1 MNTCHPHR
9 FSVVTAAQVDSV
21 LRGRERETA
30 QVVEEAYR
38 LHGAGSTVNPPSAF
52 LRFTDRPDARIIA
65 LPASLGG
72 GAGVDGIKWIS
83 SVPAN
88 PAAGLPRAS
97 AVILLN
103 DQATGRPVACLEGS
117 LISAARTAAS
127 AVLAA
132 GRLSAHRPRP
142 RRLGVIGAGLISRH
156 VIRHLTADGWDFDAT
171 RVYDTSAG
179 RAAGLAAELA
189 AVPATGEATVA
200 SDAAGVLRESD
211 LVLVATVAGEPHLTD
226 PCDLAHG
233 PLVLHLSLRDF
244 APEVL
249 RGAVNVVDDLDHALR
264 EGTSLQLAAQRF
276 GTSGLVAG
284 TLHDALTGTL
294 RVRDAGPVVFSPF
307 GLGVLDLA
315 LAAHVLARVRAAGDD
330 TVVEDF
336 LPDGS

>member
-1 MNTCHPHR
+1 MNTSHPHR
-9 FSVVTAAQVDSV
+9 FSVVTAAQVDAV

-30 QVVEEAYR
+30 RVVEEAYR
-38 LHGAGSTVNPPSAF
+38 LHGEGATVNPPSAF
-52 LRFTDRPDARIIA
+52 LRFADRPDARIIA

-72 GAGVDGIKWIS
+72 AAGVDGIKWIS

-103 DQATGRPVACLEGS
+103 DQATGRPVACVEGS

-132 GRLSAHRPRP
+132 DRLSAHRPRL
-142 RRLGVIGAGLISRH
+142 RRLGVIGAGLIARQA
-156 VIRHLTADGWDFDAT
+156 IRHLTADGWVFDAT

-179 RAAGLAAELA
+179 RAAGLAAELS
-189 AVPATGEATVA
+189 AVPATGVATAA

-211 LVLVATVAGEPHLTD
+211 LVVVATVAGDPHLMD
-226 PCDLAHG
+226 PRDLAHG

-249 RGAVNVVDDLDHALR
+249 RGVVNVVDDVDHALR
-264 EGTSLQLAAQRF
+264 EGTSLQLTAQQF
-276 GTSGLVAG
+276 GASGLVDG
-284 TLHDALTGTL
+284 TLHEALTGAL
-294 RVRDAGPVVFSPF
+294 RVPDTGPVVFSPF

-315 LAAHVLARVRAAGDD
+315 LAARVLARVRATGDD
-330 TVVEDF
+330 TVIEGF
-336 LPDGS
+336 LPHPA